1 MTHPRPGEEP
11 GRGASAP
18 RDAAPLDSE
27 LTSPTDPAAVLPD
40 PERGPAAGTVRGR
53 AAVVDG
59 VLVLTGEIDGDLRR
73 LWDDEA
79 PAGLD
84 VVAVDARSV
93 TYLGTAG
100 LALLSELSGTSAEPI
115 PLWTAS
121 RAVLHALRAVG
132 LDSGFDLHDPS
143 SPTG

>member
-1 MTHPRPGEEP
+1 MTHPRPGDEP
-11 GRGASAP
+11 GRGASTP
-18 RDAAPLDSE
+18 RDAPLDSE
-27 LTSPTDPAAVLPD
+27 LSSPTDPAAVLLPD

-79 PAGLD
+79 RADPD